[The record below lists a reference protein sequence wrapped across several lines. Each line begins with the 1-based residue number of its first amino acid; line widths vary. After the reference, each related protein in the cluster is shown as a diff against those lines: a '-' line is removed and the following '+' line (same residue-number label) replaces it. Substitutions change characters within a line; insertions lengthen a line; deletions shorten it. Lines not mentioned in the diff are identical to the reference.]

1 MVTKNVLKGIA
12 VGLALLVTTLLVL
25 YLNRSDPYG
34 PLPGKR
40 LRGEEITGTIDDWS
54 FAQQYRTAT
63 NEVRPSNPYSVHTG
77 FVLHDEV
84 LYISSG
90 QGHESHWVQFLIQD
104 PNMRIRLGDKLYKVR
119 GTLVEDPPLIEA
131 IHKTREKKNPRLAER
146 TPEEKALN
154 LYFRIDSR

>member
-1 MVTKNVLKGIA
+1 MLIKNILKGIA
-12 VGLALLVTTLLVL
+12 VGLALLVAVILFL

-40 LRGEEITGTIDDWS
+40 LQGEEVTERIDDWS
-54 FAQQYRTAT
+54 FAAQYRTAT
-63 NEVRPSNPYSVHTG
+63 NEVRPSNPYSVYTS

-90 QGHESHWVQFLIQD
+90 LGPESRWVQFLMEE
-104 PNMRIRLGDKLYKVR
+104 PNMRIRLGNKLYKVR
-119 GTLVEDPPLIEA
+119 GTLVEDPMLIDA
-131 IHKTREKKNPRLAER
+131 IHKTREQKNPRLAER
-146 TPEEKALN
+146 TPQQRSLN